1 MQYFIY
7 LYIFILGACLG
18 SFYNV
23 VGLRITKGE
32 SIIKPG
38 SYCPKCNHQ
47 LSWLEMLPLFSYLF
61 LRAKCRNCKA
71 VISIKY
77 FIFELLTALLF
88 CFSYYH
94 FGFSW
99 ELIIALLFVSLLI
112 IISVSDLEY
121 LVIEDKIILFFL
133 VIFLLLR
140 IFIPLPPQF
149 STFND
154 NYYLESLIGGLFGF
168 GLLYIIAII
177 GKKVYKQ
184 EVMGGGDIK
193 LYGIIGLILGLK
205 MTALSLLFA
214 SILGTVFGVLLI
226 SLKVIKKTNPIPFG
240 PFIALGSLLAYFYGY
255 EIITWYFSLFLY

>member
-1 MQYFIY
+1 MEILIY
-7 LYIFILGACLG
+7 IYVFVLGASLG

-38 SYCPKCNHQ
+38 SYCPKCNHH
-47 LSWLEMLPLFSYLF
+47 LSWLEKIPLFSYVF
-61 LRAKCRNCKA
+61 LKAKCRNCKA
-71 VISIKY
+71 QISIKY